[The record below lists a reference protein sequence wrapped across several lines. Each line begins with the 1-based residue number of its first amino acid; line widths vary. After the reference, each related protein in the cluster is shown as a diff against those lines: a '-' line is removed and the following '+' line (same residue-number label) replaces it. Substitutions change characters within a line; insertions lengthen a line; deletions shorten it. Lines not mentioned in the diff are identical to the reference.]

1 MVQLALLSLVSIAA
15 ALIVPRADDDPS
27 RYTICGADRGY
38 TEKDSLEA
46 AVHLREKINTTIV
59 SLCNGSARDRHINRA
74 EVRRGIEQL
83 IKDCGLIGGF
93 TGFHVVN
100 NLTFGAYGVAGGVNR
115 YPPAGSPPPDTPG
128 GSTVWLA
135 KRDCS
140 PIPYDGQP
148 REGCDRKYELND
160 DGTCGDL
167 NTDNGCQAYCELTR
181 RYLLGPETKAPGDRG
196 QRWAAT
202 APIELTES
210 KEYSISTGF
219 DIGVEGIAKEI
230 FAAGVSF
237 SYSVT
242 KTTGYSINRKPDEAP
257 AEPDGIFGRWV
268 FFPYLVE
275 TCGTASLREYKRDTP
290 ACPGVGV
297 CPPPGE
303 PYCSGDVE
311 TKEGVCSISPVLNEE
326 GNPEAYWAVRW
337 EGQDGKALDVDKQ
350 SSSYKNL
357 CDKVDPDNDGQ
368 NECYT
373 DIGKRSWANYHE
385 LEARAAAAHEVAI

>member
-1 MVQLALLSLVSIAA
+1 MAK
-15 ALIVPRADDDPS
+15 DDCI
-27 RYTICGADRGY
+27 YHTQ
-38 TEKDSLEA
+38 
-46 AVHLREKINTTIV
+46 NTTIV

-128 GSTVWLA
+128 GSTVRLA

-237 SYSVT
+237 SCLFTLS
-242 KTTGYSINRKPDEAP
+242 
-257 AEPDGIFGRWV
+257 
-268 FFPYLVE
+268 
-275 TCGTASLREYKRDTP
+275 
-290 ACPGVGV
+290 PGVLDKLQRPAV
-297 CPPPGE
+297 LALLTT
-303 PYCSGDVE
+303 PYRLRHQDHRLLDQQKTRRGSRG
-311 TKEGVCSISPVLNEE
+311 T
-326 GNPEAYWAVRW
+326 RW
-337 EGQDGKALDVDKQ
+337 HLRALGLLPLPRR
-350 SSSYKNL
+350 NL
-357 CDKVDPDNDGQ
+357 WHRLAP
-368 NECYT
+368 
-373 DIGKRSWANYHE
+373 
-385 LEARAAAAHEVAI
+385 